1 MQLGPH
7 EAGEVNWPQRRS
19 HMACQREGKPGSGE
33 KRWEVHA
40 TAEISEGV
48 RKERILT
55 WMSSGSSV
63 KEGDAMISIRVS

>member
-19 HMACQREGKPGSGE
+19 HMACQREGEPGSGE